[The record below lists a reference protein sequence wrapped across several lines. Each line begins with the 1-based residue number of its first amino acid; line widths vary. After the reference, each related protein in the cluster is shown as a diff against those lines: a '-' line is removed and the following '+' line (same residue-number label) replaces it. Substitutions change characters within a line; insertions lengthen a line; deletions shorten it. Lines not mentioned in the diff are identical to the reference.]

1 MALHIRPEPM
11 PSKPALRALIVA
23 SLDAFLGPTT
33 VLDPELACTGH
44 PVLALDAAHRLTLVS
59 FDPGDGIQALL
70 SGLSA
75 WHETRA
81 GSLWLKR
88 LYPEL
93 HQLDGSPAPRL
104 IVLMPEL
111 PPGISLIAS
120 DECGLE
126 IFCFRVLAV
135 DGQPALLVEPA
146 TESPPAPEVGAA
158 PRHSQPVP
166 NVDSELTEEETA
178 FLESIR
184 P

>member
-1 MALHIRPEPM
+1 MTLHIRPEPM
-11 PSKPALRALIVA
+11 PSKAALRGLIVA
-23 SLDAFLGPTT
+23 SLDAFLGPVT
-33 VLDPELACTGH
+33 VLDAELACTGH
-44 PVLALDAAHRLTLVS
+44 PILALDVAHRPTLVS
-59 FDPGDGIQALL
+59 FDPADGNQALL

-81 GSLWLKR
+81 ASPWLKR

-111 PPGISLIAS
+111 PPGISLVTS
-120 DECGLE
+120 DEGGLQ

-135 DGQPALLVEPA
+135 DGQPALLIEPA
-146 TESPPAPEVGAA
+146 TGSSPAPEVDKA

-166 NVDSELTEEETA
+166 NVDSELTDEEAA
-178 FLESIR
+178 FLESA
-184 P
+184 PP